1 MAALAEDYVEEE
13 DLQVVNLW
21 FTVLLPAYQF
31 HHETSIKPAE
41 FKSRVKFRLPC
52 IFTFR
57 PSF

>member
-21 FTVLLPAYQF
+21 LTFLLPAYQF
-31 HHETSIKPAE
+31 YHKTSIKPAE

-52 IFTFR
+52 IFTF
-57 PSF
+57 